1 VYVDNLV
8 ELLIAQQNLLRSDA
22 VQRHEKSSWRS
33 PELVVVAA
41 PHMFS
46 VVLGVM
52 L

>member
-8 ELLIAQQNLLRSDA
+8 ELLIAQQNLLRSGP
-22 VQRHEKSSWRS
+22 VQRHEKSSWRP

-41 PHMFS
+41 PHLFS